1 MTFHLFLWQ
10 ISHLYDKPNCI
21 WKIICLGGIRAI
33 SSHLNLSAIVDRI
46 APFLKENQQL
56 HDANDTK
63 EVKQMIL
70 KDGAY

>member
-21 WKIICLGGIRAI
+21 WKIICLRELRAF
-33 SSHLNLSAIVDRI
+33 SSHLNFSAIVDRL
-46 APFLKENQQL
+46 APFLKENEQL
-56 HDANDTK
+56 HHADDAK
-63 EVKQMIL
+63 KVKQMIL